1 MNLLQDLFQQFVRI
15 QSVDFGSFPDGLRT
29 GGGTSETVHPD
40 GKENLSRF
48 RMPENQISDIGV
60 SRDGVTA
67 VKINFH
73 IVY

>member
-1 MNLLQDLFQQFVRI
+1 MIRTVRI
-15 QSVDFGSFPDGLRT
+15 QSVDFGSFPDGFCT
-29 GGGTSETVHPD
+29 CGGTSETMHPD

-60 SRDGVTA
+60 SRDGIA
-67 VKINFH
+67 PVKINFH